1 MKRTITLKPGEIIPI
16 NFDFVF
22 TEIFN
27 NPKNIDIIENF
38 LSIYLEVP
46 LSEMKNHVKI
56 QSRDLELTHKKE
68 AKKHVDLLLDLNGRK
83 INIEMS
89 NKQSPGVMDRNVV
102 YVCAIHSKQ
111 MEYGKKD
118 YIMIHKTLQINLNN
132 YSLGRGELKES
143 YYMATEKGKILTKK
157 LQIDMIDM
165 VKGREICYTDNENK
179 LARWCKVLTSTSE
192 EELKEALGDDLME
205 QEPKEKLVDEVTKLS
220 NDEDTVILY
229 TKLTREE
236 LEQNTYLAE
245 AKQEGIEQGIKQ
257 GIEEGMNKKSIE
269 IARKMLEQKI
279 DMEMIQTITGLTKHQ
294 IEEL

>member
-1 MKRTITLKPGEIIPI
+1 MGE
-16 NFDFVF
+16 
-22 TEIFN
+22 
-27 NPKNIDIIENF
+27 K
-38 LSIYLEVP
+38 L
-46 LSEMKNHVKI
+46 
-56 QSRDLELTHKKE
+56 
-68 AKKHVDLLLDLNGRK
+68 
-83 INIEMS
+83 EMS

-118 YIMIHKTLQINLNN
+118 YTMIHKTLQINLNN

-157 LQIDMIDM
+157 LQIDMIDT
-165 VKGREICYTDNENK
+165 VKGREICYTDSENK

-220 NDEDTVILY
+220 NDEDAVILY

-236 LEQNTYLAE
+236 L
-245 AKQEGIEQGIKQ
+245 
-257 GIEEGMNKKSIE
+257 
-269 IARKMLEQKI
+269 
-279 DMEMIQTITGLTKHQ
+279 
-294 IEEL
+294 

>member
-1 MKRTITLKPGEIIPI
+1 MKRIAALKPGEIIPL

-38 LSIYLEVP
+38 LSVYLEVP

-56 QSRDLELTHKKE
+56 QSRDLELNHKKE

-118 YIMIHKTLQINLNN
+118 YTMIHKTLQINLNN

-165 VKGREICYTDNENK
+165 VKGREICYTDSENK
-179 LARWCKVLTSTSE
+179 LARWCKVFTSTSE
-192 EELKEALGDDLME
+192 EELTEALGDDLME
-205 QEPKEKLVDEVTKLS
+205 REPKEKLVDEVTKLS
-220 NDEDTVILY
+220 SDEDAVILY
-229 TKLTREE
+229 TKLTRQE
-236 LEQNTYLAE
+236 LEQNTYIAE
-245 AKQEGIEQGIKQ
+245 AKQRGFEEGIEEGIEQEKLK
-257 GIEEGMNKKSIE
+257 MAK
-269 IARKMLEQKI
+269 KMLEQNFKI
-279 DMEMIQTITGLTKHQ
+279 EIIEQITGLEKQQ
-294 IEEL
+294 IEKL